1 MGLKKLKYTSL
12 GDLLGHERIWDEDP
26 LTAKIIERVRHAK
39 RKKEFTRGE
48 FLAMC
53 LWKSPRSIRHCER
66 NSARRIQSVSRRVFS
81 TRSEK
86 ERIELLTS
94 LHGVGIPTASAILTL
109 TNPAKY
115 GVIDIRVWQLLY
127 RLGSVHRNAR
137 GQGFRFE
144 QWLEY
149 LMILRNHAKRLHV
162 PVRLVELTL
171 FTFHES
177 HQKGTL
183 YTTRERRS
191 S

>member
-1 MGLKKLKYTSL
+1 MGVKKLKYTFL
-12 GDLLGHERIWDEDP
+12 GDLLDHERISDEDP
-26 LTAKIIERVRHAK
+26 RTAKIVERVRHVEGK
-39 RKKEFTRGE
+39 RGFTRGE

-53 LWKSPRSIRHCER
+53 RWKSPRSIRHCER
-66 NSARRIQSVSRRVFS
+66 NSARSIQSVSRRVFS
-81 TRSEK
+81 TRNERK
-86 ERIELLTS
+86 RIELLTS
-94 LHGVGIPTASAILTL
+94 LHGVGIPTASALLTL
-109 TNPAKY
+109 TNPAMY

-127 RLGSVHRNAR
+127 RLGSVHQNAR

-171 FTFHES
+171 FTVHES